1 MAQTLETYTDL
12 VQVEVDDTSTS
23 TEGLL
28 QEFIKEIYQ
37 EIMAFAAKYLATSTT
52 ADTVVTIGDAT
63 HVPTNE
69 FYDILTVHY
78 KQETSDNF
86 NLLRQ
91 TTREN
96 YLESHINDDD
106 GTPTQY
112 FIEGNT
118 VHLIPA
124 PIDAGTLRVTSIDIQ
139 PELSTTSIIPDRFTR
154 VVVLGAA
161 WRYKAWDDNPAATE
175 YERYYKDAFKMML
188 DELTTKT
195 KMVQPALFNRRR
207 LSR

>member
-78 KQETSDNF
+78 QQETSDNF

-154 VVVLGAA
+154 VVVLGAT